1 MDNNNLGMNG
11 AGADPWGAAPAGAS
25 GGWSNWSDMPPPP
38 PPSASAL
45 GPNPAVASGNAVVEL
60 IGTSEH
66 CRECFRLKPG
76 VNIIGRGKNSD
87 ICINYGGI
95 SRQHAAIEI
104 KADGG
109 VELWDLGSA
118 NGTSL
123 GGSRLTP
130 EQHYSL
136 QNQDIIL
143 FSQVR
148 FTLAIKDG
156 PAVSAPA
163 QTSSLPETR
172 MEAVPREA
180 AAAEPSGEFQPLA
193 SRPTLV
199 NMNLS
204 SPDYSTESADRAGK
218 LAKVEQERRQLAI
231 LFQLSLRYLT
241 RDPNENPAAI
251 LFKVLPKVVPFDAA
265 FIAIP
270 SGDGRFRFL
279 THHQG
284 IKLAKQEHSHI
295 AREGDP
301 RRTVVFDSPADRLEL
316 TTMVVAAR
324 AIIPFSNGGCLVL
337 LSKTPGIYAKQV
349 EYLDLLGRLHS
360 TVAV

>member
-11 AGADPWGAAPAGAS
+11 ASVDPWGAAPGSSS
-25 GGWSNWSDMPPPP
+25 GNWSNWSDAPAAPPE
-38 PPSASAL
+38 SFAGVSSMGA
-45 GPNPAVASGNAVVEL
+45 GNLVVEL

-66 CRECFRLKPG
+66 CRECFRLKEG
-76 VNIIGRGKNSD
+76 VNIIGRGKNTD

-95 SRQHAAIEI
+95 SRQHAAIEL
-104 KADGG
+104 KSDGS

-123 GGSRLTP
+123 GGSRLNP

-148 FTLAIKDG
+148 FTLAIKGGAEASQTAGSDIQYG
-156 PAVSAPA
+156 QTAVASA
-163 QTSSLPETR
+163 SSLPGGD
-172 MEAVPREA
+172 A
-180 AAAEPSGEFQPLA
+180 SGDLPGRTTA
-193 SRPTLV
+193 PTLV
-199 NMNLS
+199 NMSLS
-204 SPDYSTESADRAGK
+204 SPDYGSENADRAGK
-218 LAKVEQERRQLAI
+218 MAKVEQERRQLAI
-231 LFQLSLRYLT
+231 LFQLALRYLS

-251 LFKVLPKVVPFDAA
+251 LFKVLPKVVQFDSA

-270 SGDGRFRFL
+270 AGDGRFRFL

-301 RRTVVFDSPADRLEL
+301 KRTLVFDSPADRLEL

>member
-1 MDNNNLGMNG
+1 MENHNIEMNG
-11 AGADPWGAAPAGAS
+11 SGADPWGAAPS
-25 GGWSNWSDMPPPP
+25 NSNSGWSNWSDMPPPP
-38 PPSASAL
+38 PSNPGS
-45 GPNPAVASGNAVVEL
+45 NPAIAAGNAVVEL

-104 KADGG
+104 KPDGG

-148 FTLAIKDG
+148 FTLAIKDE
-156 PAVSAPA
+156 PAAAAAPQAPA
-163 QTSSLPETR
+163 SSLPETR

-180 AAAEPSGEFQPLA
+180 APAEQGSDMQPLA

-204 SPDYSTESADRAGK
+204 SPDYSSESADRAGK

-231 LFQLSLRYLT
+231 LFHLALRYLT